1 MNEEYFSKDDGK
13 ALERLVCLKIASLA
27 EKGKIINELNQLAI
41 DKAVVTLNE
50 RMEMMNE
57 FRAQMKDQ
65 QATYIT
71 RPELSAYEV
80 RIKSLELDRAKLE
93 GKASQ
98 TSFLIAMAS
107 SIIGM
112 ILGIVALFAK

>member
-1 MNEEYFSKDDGK
+1 MTEEYFSKEDAK
-13 ALERLVCLKIASLA
+13 ALEKLLCLKIKALA
-27 EKGKIINELNQLAI
+27 EKGQVINELNQLAI

-65 QATYIT
+65 QNTYIT
-71 RPELSAYEV
+71 RPELEAYNV

-98 TSFLIAMAS
+98 TSFLISLAMS
-107 SIIGM
+107 MLGIILSVIGM
-112 ILGIVALFAK
+112 LK